1 MRNLGLALVLIA
13 SVTAPHAA
21 WAKKHVAPK
30 RSRSKP
36 QKHLKRSHQTS
47 ESLAPSR
54 SDTLARAVA
63 DHKRDEQPVLTA
75 AAPSEPRAAAAPAPE
90 PRTPGTPARVV
101 DSRPNEPMDPAT
113 QSNDDEVPGSR
124 KKR

>member
-1 MRNLGLALVLIA
+1 LGLALVLIA

-21 WAKKHVAPK
+21 WAKKHTPPK
-30 RSRSKP
+30 RARSKP
-36 QKHLKRSHQTS
+36 QKHLKRSQKTT

-54 SDTLARAVA
+54 SDTLARVVA
-63 DHKRDEQPVLTA
+63 DHKKEEQPVMTA
-75 AAPSEPRAAAAPAPE
+75 AAPPAPQPRAVESTANP
-90 PRTPGTPARVV
+90 
-101 DSRPNEPMDPAT
+101 PMDPAT